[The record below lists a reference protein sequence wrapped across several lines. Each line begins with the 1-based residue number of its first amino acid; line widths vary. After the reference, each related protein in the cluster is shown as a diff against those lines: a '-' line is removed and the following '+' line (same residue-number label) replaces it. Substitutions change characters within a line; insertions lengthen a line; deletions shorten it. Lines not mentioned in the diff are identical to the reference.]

1 MGPSKRDTVES
12 ESEKTLRQ
20 WNDRERERERLQ
32 DAMLLTLKMEK
43 GTRHTYAE
51 KLFIVLFFIKIITE
65 TLS

>member
-20 WNDRERERERLQ
+20 WNDRERERLQ

>member
-20 WNDRERERERLQ
+20 WNDRERERLQ

-43 GTRHTYAE
+43 GTRHMYAE
-51 KLFIVLFFIKIITE
+51 KLFIVLFFIKIMTE

>member
-1 MGPSKRDTVES
+1 MES

-20 WNDRERERERLQ
+20 WNDRERERLQ